1 MKTIPL
7 RELLKHLEYSDLR
20 AVRTW
25 CSKNNVFI
33 TKQGK
38 NEFVFETNF
47 KEVFE
52 LPFINKL
59 KSKFGDEW
67 ESVYRLYSEGN
78 VPALNM
84 LQHATSSNHKI
95 YKPENSIIQ
104 QYLTK
109 YQSHGKKKAA

>member
-1 MKTIPL
+1 MKTLEIE
-7 RELLKHLEYSDLR
+7 ELKEKLNYSDLR
-20 AVRTW
+20 PIRNW
-25 CSKNNVFI
+25 CQTNDVLIIKH
-33 TKQGK
+33 GK
-38 NEFVFETNF
+38 LEFVFEVNF
-47 KEVFE
+47 KEAYE
-52 LPFINKL
+52 KPFINKL

-84 LQHATSSNHKI
+84 LQHATSSNHKV
-95 YKPENSIIQ
+95 YRPENNIIQ